1 MGKIELEVLIKGGK
15 DRSIV
20 SRRNESHRRFD
31 FQTVSVGEGRE
42 EEIRLGNSLEMS
54 NTSRFLRHE
63 AILHFN
69 LGRRF
74 EKTKLERALSHLLPL
89 VISSNR

>member
-31 FQTVSVGEGRE
+31 FPTVSVGEGRE

-54 NTSRFLRHE
+54 NTSRFPRHE

-69 LGRRF
+69 LGRR
-74 EKTKLERALSHLLPL
+74 
-89 VISSNR
+89 V